1 MLRRRRDAALLAPRG
16 RYARQACAD
25 PPTLPATHPP
35 STPGSAPTSLALSA
49 ALSPLWPVAPSLP
62 PRLRN
67 PGPSS
72 ARLGSPPR
80 PLAGHVG
87 VGPFWGGGK
96 GGDRGRGGRRGGR
109 SREGGPVESGHGE
122 QSGDGWGEGAG
133 QGRDAGRGEREWLGA
148 EGGWE
153 RTLPGGAG
161 RLCGRGQGA
170 PLRRPGNEAEA

>member
-87 VGPFWGGGK
+87 VGPFWGGG
-96 GGDRGRGGRRGGR
+96 
-109 SREGGPVESGHGE
+109 E
-122 QSGDGWGEGAG
+122 
-133 QGRDAGRGEREWLGA
+133 
-148 EGGWE
+148 
-153 RTLPGGAG
+153 
-161 RLCGRGQGA
+161 GRGQGTGRTEGRTEQGRGTRGVRA
-170 PLRRPGNEAEA
+170 RGTERGWMGRGGGAGTGRRAWRERVVGSRGRVGADTTGRRGEALRSRAGRPSAASRE